1 MSERDELA
9 EDIRGLGITVIDGP
23 PVDLTEPLA
32 QHLHNLGY
40 RKPRTI
46 TTTEEV
52 AELPVGTVVLM
63 ANGRVWQR
71 NEPSVSGLFQIH
83 AWTCPDGGF
92 VREGN
97 VPRFPFP
104 ATVLHEGSAS

>member
-1 MSERDELA
+1 MSTERDELA
-9 EDIRGLGITVIDGP
+9 EDIRGLGITVMDGP

-46 TTTEEV
+46 TTTEELDT
-52 AELPVGTVVLM
+52 LPVGSVV
-63 ANGRVWQR
+63 RTR
-71 NEPSVSGLFQIH
+71 
-83 AWTCPDGGF
+83 
-92 VREGN
+92 REGIYEKAN
-97 VPRFPFP
+97 FHGDPEFPFWIATGVNREFPSLTLTLP

>member
-1 MSERDELA
+1 MLNTERDELA

-46 TTTEEV
+46 TTVEELE
-52 AELPVGTVVLM
+52 ELPV
-63 ANGRVWQR
+63 N
-71 NEPSVSGLFQIH
+71 SVIVDYLGSAYQWGIGLDGSEGWASTRDSNPITTNHLLRFQ
-83 AWTCPDGGF
+83 PL
-92 VREGN
+92 
-97 VPRFPFP
+97 
-104 ATVLHEGSAS
+104 TVLHEATS